1 MKKHVKGIMI
11 GKGYVF
17 LGSVL
22 GSCLTHMPRT
32 SSRAIPTAKYMV
44 FKKLGVPKYVFIH
57 ASKVL
62 GLSILMTST
71 SRVYKRPLRG
81 GGYLSKFGMI
91 CCRAKTPHAL
101 HSLVK

>member
-1 MKKHVKGIMI
+1 MKKHVKGIMSS
-11 GKGYVF
+11 KGYMF

-22 GSCLTHMPRT
+22 GSSLTHMPRSKT
-32 SSRAIPTAKYMV
+32 IPTAKYMV
-44 FKKLGVPKYVFIH
+44 FKKPGVPKYVFIH

-62 GLSILMTST
+62 GLRILITST
-71 SRVYKRPLRG
+71 SRIYKRPLRG
-81 GGYLSKFGMI
+81 GGYLSKFGMM

>member
-1 MKKHVKGIMI
+1 MVKDM
-11 GKGYVF
+11 F

-22 GSCLTHMPRT
+22 GSSLTHM
-32 SSRAIPTAKYMV
+32 SRSKAIPTAKYMV
-44 FKKLGVPKYVFIH
+44 FKKHGVPKYVFIH

-62 GLSILMTST
+62 GLRILMTST
-71 SRVYKRPLRG
+71 SRIYKRPLRG
-81 GGYLSKFGMI
+81 GGYLSKFGMM

>member
-11 GKGYVF
+11 GKGYMF

-22 GSCLTHMPRT
+22 GSSLTHMPRAK
-32 SSRAIPTAKYMV
+32 AIHSAKYMV
-44 FKKLGVPKYVFIH
+44 FKKPGVPKYVFIH

-62 GLSILMTST
+62 GLRIILTTST
-71 SRVYKRPLRG
+71 VYGRPLRG
-81 GGYLSKFGMI
+81 GGFLNKFRMI
-91 CCRAKTPHAL
+91 GCQAKSPQEL

>member
-1 MKKHVKGIMI
+1 MKKHIKGIMS
-11 GKGYVF
+11 GKGYMF

-22 GSCLTHMPRT
+22 GSSLTHMPR
-32 SSRAIPTAKYMV
+32 SKAIPTAKYMV
-44 FKKLGVPKYVFIH
+44 FKKPGVPKYVFIH

-62 GLSILMTST
+62 GLRILITST
-71 SRVYKRPLRG
+71 SRIYKRPLRG
-81 GGYLSKFGMI
+81 GGYLSKFGMM

>member
-22 GSCLTHMPRT
+22 GSSLSHMPRA
-32 SSRAIPTAKYMV
+32 RAIKNAKYMV
-44 FKKLGVPKYVFIH
+44 FKKPGVPKYIFIH
-57 ASKVL
+57 ASKEL
-62 GLSILMTST
+62 GLRIILTTSI
-71 SRVYKRPLRG
+71 VYGRPLRG
-81 GGYLSKFGMI
+81 GGFLNKFRMI
-91 CCRAKTPHAL
+91 GCQAKSTQEL

>member
-22 GSCLTHMPRT
+22 GSSLTHMPR
-32 SSRAIPTAKYMV
+32 SKAIPTAKYMV
-44 FKKLGVPKYVFIH
+44 FKKPGVPKYVFIH

-62 GLSILMTST
+62 GLRILMTST
-71 SRVYKRPLRG
+71 SRIYKRPLRG
-81 GGYLSKFGMI
+81 GGYLSKFGMT
-91 CCRAKTPHAL
+91 CCRATSPHGL

>member
-22 GSCLTHMPRT
+22 GSSLTHMPR
-32 SSRAIPTAKYMV
+32 SKAIPGIKYMI
-44 FKKLGVPKYVFIH
+44 FKKPGVPKYVFIH

-62 GLSILMTST
+62 GLRILMTST

-81 GGYLSKFGMI
+81 GGYLSKFGMM

>member
-22 GSCLTHMPRT
+22 GSSLTHMPR
-32 SSRAIPTAKYMV
+32 SKAIPTAKYLV
-44 FKKLGVPKYVFIH
+44 FKKSGVPKYVFIH

-62 GLSILMTST
+62 GLRILMTST

>member
-22 GSCLTHMPRT
+22 GSSLTRMPRAK
-32 SSRAIPTAKYMV
+32 AIPTAKYMV
-44 FKKLGVPKYVFIH
+44 FKKPGVPKYVFIH

-62 GLSILMTST
+62 GLRIIITTSI
-71 SRVYKRPLRG
+71 VYGRPLRG
-81 GGYLSKFGMI
+81 GGFLNKFRMI
-91 CCRAKTPHAL
+91 GCQAKSPQEL

>member
-1 MKKHVKGIMI
+1 MKKHVKGIMSS
-11 GKGYVF
+11 KGYMF

-22 GSCLTHMPRT
+22 GSSLTHMPR
-32 SSRAIPTAKYMV
+32 SKAIPTAKYMV
-44 FKKLGVPKYVFIH
+44 FKKPGVPKYVFIH

-62 GLSILMTST
+62 GLRILITST

-91 CCRAKTPHAL
+91 GCQAKSPHAL

>member
-1 MKKHVKGIMI
+1 MKKHVKGIMS
-11 GKGYVF
+11 GKGYMF

-22 GSCLTHMPRT
+22 GSSLTHMPRAK
-32 SSRAIPTAKYMV
+32 AIKTAKYMV
-44 FKKLGVPKYVFIH
+44 FKKSGVPKYVFIH

-62 GLSILMTST
+62 GLRILMTST
-71 SRVYKRPLRG
+71 SRIYKRPLRG

-91 CCRAKTPHAL
+91 CCRAKCPHAL